1 MKDIYRSGI
10 IQNGLHGYEGH
21 FLLWN
26 HPKWS
31 SIMAMKDISY
41 SGIIQN
47 GLHLGYEGHLSLW
60 NHSKWSSSW
69 L

>member
-1 MKDIYRSGI
+1 MAMKDISCSGI
-10 IQNGLHGYEGH
+10 IQNGLHLGYEGH
-21 FLLWN
+21 LSLWN

-47 GLHLGYEGHLSLW
+47 GLQ
-60 NHSKWSSSW
+60 SW

>member
-1 MKDIYRSGI
+1 MVFISTMKDISCSGI
-10 IQNGLHGYEGH
+10 IQNGLHHGYEGH
-21 FLLWN
+21 FL
-26 HPKWS
+26 H
-31 SIMAMKDISY
+31 
-41 SGIIQN
+41 GIIQN